1 MEDNSLGPW
10 FRMQG
15 LSNLEQVVDYI
26 IELQK
31 KIQLLLDEKE
41 QKRINAQD
49 VKE

>member
-1 MEDNSLGPW
+1 
-10 FRMQG
+10 
-15 LSNLEQVVDYI
+15 VVDYI